1 MKRKKISFVKKIS
14 SVYGK
19 SSLSMKCPIYAIV
32 IYEMS
37 FYEMS
42 QRQTMYN
49 YKTEYRRGI

>member
-1 MKRKKISFVKKIS
+1 
-14 SVYGK
+14 
-19 SSLSMKCPIYAIV
+19 MKCPIYAIV
-32 IYEMS
+32 TYEMS